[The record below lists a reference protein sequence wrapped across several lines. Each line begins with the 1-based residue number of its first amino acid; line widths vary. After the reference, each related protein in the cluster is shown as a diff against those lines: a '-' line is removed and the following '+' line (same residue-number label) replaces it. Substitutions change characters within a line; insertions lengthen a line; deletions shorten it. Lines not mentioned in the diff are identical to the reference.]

1 MFKSLVLK
9 SVIFKHFHTYWSNK
23 EVTNL
28 FTRVPFGH
36 PRCQGNLEHGVA
48 LHDLP
53 QTEKNGT
60 DFPDTEDP
68 RLCLHQRSLVFLKD
82 HGKWRHFLCMLLL
95 KYFYIYTGGIIHSQL
110 WLASPWQGREI
121 KMCWINLNSEVK
133 KKVSLKVSLC
143 IAHFVHLNTRFK
155 MSNLHIWI
163 HLWNNACIWQRWE
176 QPKQVKSVAHIM
188 QVKPYLFPI

>member
-9 SVIFKHFHTYWSNK
+9 SVIFKHFRTHWSYK
-23 EVTNL
+23 QVTNL
-28 FTRVPFGH
+28 FTRVPFSH

-133 KKVSLKVSLC
+133 KKKKKITKSLTMHC
-143 IAHFVHLNTRFK
+143 PFHLFEYKIQNVQFAYMNT
-155 MSNLHIWI
+155 
-163 HLWNNACIWQRWE
+163 
-176 QPKQVKSVAHIM
+176 
-188 QVKPYLFPI
+188 YLK